1 MIAKP
6 TKFERDVAKWK
17 RQRAKDTK
25 KRKDAMRER
34 VEWQLT
40 CNAIFKRDGGE
51 CRVCHKA
58 VRQVSANPELR
69 AETHHIVY
77 RSAGGSDDES
87 NLVLLCAQCHADEH
101 AHRIEIS
108 GCGDSRVIVTGAIC
122 TVSPRHET
130 RTS

>member
-1 MIAKP
+1 MLAKP
-6 TKFERDVAKWK
+6 SKFERDVAKWK

-40 CNAIFKRDGGE
+40 CNAIFRRDGGA
-51 CRVCHKA
+51 CRACGREVK
-58 VRQVSANPELR
+58 QVSANPLTR

-77 RSAGGSDDES
+77 RSAGGTDDES

-101 AHRIEIS
+101 AHLIRIT
-108 GCGDSRVIVTGAIC
+108 GQGDGKLTITANTTMRSA
-122 TVSPRHET
+122 
-130 RTS
+130 